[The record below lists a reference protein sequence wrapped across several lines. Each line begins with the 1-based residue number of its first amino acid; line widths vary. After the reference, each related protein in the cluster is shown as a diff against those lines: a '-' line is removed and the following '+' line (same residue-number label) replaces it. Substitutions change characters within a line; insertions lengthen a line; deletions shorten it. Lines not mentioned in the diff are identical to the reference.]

1 MRVDPSK
8 VEQLSAWDGDQ
19 GAFWAERADRFD
31 DGVAAYHDRF
41 FEAAALQRT
50 SAVLDVGCGTGQM
63 TRAAARLAPEGHAWG
78 VDLSSR
84 MIELARERAAEL
96 PNVRFLQADAQVHP
110 FPRHSFDVVISR
122 HGAMFFGDAKAAFA
136 NLAAAVRPG
145 GRLVLLTWQP
155 SVRNEWVSTFR
166 RIFSAGRESPA
177 SPPAPTPNPSS
188 LGDPDQVRE
197 LLTAAGFTGVR
208 STGLS
213 ERMFFGRDVEDAAE
227 FVEAQFGW
235 MTRELPD
242 EVQARVRADLRVDLA
257 AHLGEHGVRYD
268 SAAWLVE
275 AST

>member
-1 MRVDPSK
+1 MGEHVP
-8 VEQLSAWDGDQ
+8 
-19 GAFWAERADRFD
+19 
-31 DGVAAYHDRF
+31 
-41 FEAAALQRT
+41 
-50 SAVLDVGCGTGQM
+50 
-63 TRAAARLAPEGHAWG
+63 P
-78 VDLSSR
+78 DL
-84 MIELARERAAEL
+84 L
-96 PNVRFLQADAQVHP
+96 
-110 FPRHSFDVVISR
+110 
-122 HGAMFFGDAKAAFA
+122 
-136 NLAAAVRPG
+136 G
-145 GRLVLLTWQP
+145 GR
-155 SVRNEWVSTFR
+155 E
-166 RIFSAGRESPA
+166 APA
-177 SPPAPTPNPSS
+177 SPPAPNPSS

-235 MTRELPD
+235 MTRELPG

>member
-1 MRVDPSK
+1 MRVDPSNA
-8 VEQLSAWDGDQ
+8 EQLSAWDGDQ

-31 DGVAAYHDRF
+31 DGVAAYRERF

-63 TRAAARLAPEGHAWG
+63 TRTAAQLASEGRALG

-84 MIELARERAAEL
+84 MIELARARAAEL

-136 NLAAAVRPG
+136 NLAVALRPG

-166 RIFSAGRESPA
+166 RIFSAGCESPA
-177 SPPAPTPNPSS
+177 SPPAPNPNS
-188 LGDPDQVRE
+188 LGEPDLVRE

-213 ERMFFGRDVEDAAE
+213 EQMFFGRDVEDAAE

-235 MTRELPD
+235 MTRALPD
-242 EVQARVRADLRVDLA
+242 EVQAQVRADLRADLA